1 MKKELLVR
9 QMATPNVT
17 TKKNPDTQ
25 RTGYGPKAAK
35 TDSDAKGRA
44 REASARSGRAT
55 KMDSYT
61 EGRVRRSKALARS
74 GQATKTDNNAKSCTR

>member
-1 MKKELLVR
+1 MKMDGNAESHTGMKKELLVR
-9 QMATPNVT
+9 RMATPNVT

-44 REASARSGRAT
+44 R
-55 KMDSYT
+55 
-61 EGRVRRSKALARS
+61 
-74 GQATKTDNNAKSCTR
+74 